1 METITIYGIR
11 AIIEAIDSEKP
22 VDKVWLL
29 KGSKSKLF
37 DKLLYI
43 LRSKKLHLAMYPKS
57 G

>member
-43 LRSKKLHLAMYPKS
+43 LRSKKIAFT
-57 G
+57 